1 MISLLLSHQW
11 KAFWRSRNAG
21 KSVAI
26 QIFMGFLMLYL
37 LASALLVGFAVKAII
52 KEVVPGQDVV
62 TVFCGFVLYYF
73 AFDILMRFMLQE
85 LPTIAVQPYL
95 AHNIKRKQLVHF
107 LNWRSLFTF
116 LNVLPLILFIPFSI
130 TGIGKAY
137 GALVATGFVVSII
150 SLCIFNHFLI
160 LYVKRKTVISA
171 WWMVGFF
178 VTVVLFMLG
187 DYFGIFSLQKV
198 SAFLF
203 TGILHNAWLC
213 LVAIAFAAL
222 AFINNS
228 RFLYNNLY
236 IEEISKSA
244 KAKTSNEFSWLQR
257 FGNIGDLI
265 AVDLKL
271 ILRNKRPRSLLML
284 SVIFLAYGFIFY
296 KQVYFE
302 KNMLGMVLMGGIF
315 ITGMFMASFG
325 QFLFAWQSVH
335 FDGIMASNTNIKTF
349 IKSKFYL
356 LTAFSTIAMLV
367 SLPYGFINWRIIP
380 IQIAAYFF
388 NVGIHS
394 IMCIYFATRSYKG
407 LDLGKAA
414 TFNYQG
420 TGAAQWLY
428 SLAIFLVGGLLYFPL
443 GFFVNPWAGIIAV
456 GLLGLISFL
465 LQDWWMEILTKE
477 FMLRKYKI
485 LEGFREK

>member
-21 KSVAI
+21 KSIAI
-26 QIFMGFLMLYL
+26 QIFMGFLLLYL
-37 LASALLVGFAVKAII
+37 LGSALLVGFAVKSII
-52 KEVVPGQDVV
+52 SSVVPGQDVV
-62 TVFCGFVLYYF
+62 TVFCSFILYYF
-73 AFDILMRFMLQE
+73 SFDILMRFMLQE
-85 LPTIAVQPYL
+85 LPTVAVQPYL
-95 AHNIKRKQLVHF
+95 AHNIKRKQLVNF

-116 LNVLPLILFIPFSI
+116 LNLLPLILFIPFSI
-130 TGIGKAY
+130 TGIGKAF
-137 GALVATGFVVSII
+137 GAGVAIGFVISIV
-150 SLCIFNHFLI
+150 SLCVFNHFLI
-160 LYVKRKTVISA
+160 LYVKRKTVISI

-178 VTVVLFMLG
+178 VAVVLFMLG
-187 DYFGIFSLQKV
+187 DYFKIFSLQKV
-198 SAFLF
+198 SSFLF
-203 TGILHNAWLC
+203 TGLLKNAWLC
-213 LVAIAFAAL
+213 LVAIALATA

-228 RFLYNNLY
+228 SYLCHNLY
-236 IEEISKSA
+236 IEEMTKSS
-244 KAKTSNEFSWLQR
+244 KAKTSSEYAWLQR
-257 FGNIGDLI
+257 FGNIGDMI
-265 AVDLKL
+265 AVDIKL

-284 SVIFLAYGFIFY
+284 SIIFLAYGFIFY
-296 KQVYFE
+296 KQTYFD

-335 FDGIMASNTNIKTF
+335 FDGTMASNINIKTF

-356 LTAFSTIAMLV
+356 LTAFSTVAMLL
-367 SLPYGFINWRIIP
+367 SLPYGLINWRIIP

-388 NVGIHS
+388 NVGIHT

-428 SLAIFLVGGLLYFPL
+428 SLAIFLIGGIIYLPLGLL
-443 GFFVNPWAGIIAV
+443 VNPWAGIITLGTI
-456 GLLGLISFL
+456 GLASFL
-465 LQDWWMEILTKE
+465 LQDWWMDILTKE

>member
-21 KSVAI
+21 KSIAI
-26 QIFMGFLMLYL
+26 QIFMGFLLLYL
-37 LASALLVGFAVKAII
+37 LGSALLVGFAVKSII
-52 KEVVPGQDVV
+52 SSVVPGQDVV
-62 TVFCGFVLYYF
+62 TVFCSFILYYF
-73 AFDILMRFMLQE
+73 SFDILMRFMLQE
-85 LPTIAVQPYL
+85 LPTVAVQPYL
-95 AHNIKRKQLVHF
+95 AHNIKRKQLVNF

-116 LNVLPLILFIPFSI
+116 LNLLPLILFIPFSI
-130 TGIGKAY
+130 TGIGKAF
-137 GALVATGFVVSII
+137 GAGVAIGFVISIV
-150 SLCIFNHFLI
+150 SLCVFNHFLI
-160 LYVKRKTVISA
+160 LYVKRKTVISI

-178 VTVVLFMLG
+178 VAVVLFMLG
-187 DYFGIFSLQKV
+187 DYFKIFSLQKV
-198 SAFLF
+198 SSFLF
-203 TGILHNAWLC
+203 TGLLKNAWLC
-213 LVAIAFAAL
+213 LVAIALATA

-228 RFLYNNLY
+228 SYLCHNLY
-236 IEEISKSA
+236 IEEMTKSS
-244 KAKTSNEFSWLQR
+244 KAKTSSEYTWLQR
-257 FGNIGDLI
+257 FGNIGDMI
-265 AVDLKL
+265 AVDIKL

-284 SVIFLAYGFIFY
+284 SIIFLAYGFIFY
-296 KQVYFE
+296 KQTYFD

-335 FDGIMASNTNIKTF
+335 FDGTMASNINIKTF

-356 LTAFSTIAMLV
+356 LTAFSTVAMLL
-367 SLPYGFINWRIIP
+367 SLPYGLINWRIIP

-388 NVGIHS
+388 NVGIHT

-428 SLAIFLVGGLLYFPL
+428 SLAIFLIGGIIYLPLGLL
-443 GFFVNPWAGIIAV
+443 VNPWAGIITLGTI
-456 GLLGLISFL
+456 GLASFL
-465 LQDWWMEILTKE
+465 LQDWWMDILTKE